1 MLYTDKDFKDMYF
14 PIHTLG
20 TQEYEKLDKM
30 KQFDKID
37 HSKFHKQQKVQILKV
52 LAYLYDVNS
61 PLVSQ
66 YTDIKARR
74 EKAIELAQVDKRTQ
88 NELYKKLMEFEDNDL
103 IIVTAQM
110 LRKQNDTVF
119 SLLVSQE
126 IFFSECLTKVL
137 QPIQGEDDKET
148 LSALEKKAKISETM
162 QQVVDRIDKFRSRYF
177 RNDQELEKKVRSVVS
192 FTPEGIAK
200 M

>member
-14 PIHTLG
+14 PIHTL
-20 TQEYEKLDKM
+20 TSQEYDKIDKM
-30 KQFDKID
+30 QQFDKIS
-37 HSKFHKQQKVQILKV
+37 HHRFHKQQKVQILKV
-52 LAYLYDVNS
+52 LAYLYDIQS

-66 YTDIKARR
+66 YTDIMARR
-74 EKAIELAQVDKRTQ
+74 DKALELAQVSKTNQ
-88 NELYKKLMEFEDNDL
+88 AELYKILRDFEHQDL
-103 IIVTAQM
+103 IIVTAEM

-177 RNDQELEKKVRSVVS
+177 RNDQDLEKKVRTVVS
-192 FTPEGIAK
+192 FTPEGIAN